1 MPAAASALEVA
12 AVELTTQVLAE
23 QAATAADT
31 VPLEGE
37 AADLLETVAQA
48 ETEAADTLK
57 LLFISHE
64 SCSHTRRKNH

>member
-1 MPAAASALEVA
+1 MQGAASALAVA

-23 QAATAADT
+23 QAATVADT
-31 VPLEGE
+31 VPLEGA
-37 AADLLETVAQA
+37 AADLRETVAQA

-64 SCSHTRRKNH
+64 SCPHT